1 MRILHW
7 VVVKVMYQKPH
18 SWVRVNKIDIYPM
31 WLLLTQQELNWVKFI
46 LDKMNKCMS
55 TPSYPLLYSSFVQ
68 YLLDSH
74 NVHQVP

>member
-18 SWVRVNKIDIYPM
+18 SWVRVNKIDLYPM

-46 LDKMNKCMS
+46 LDKMNKCVS
-55 TPSYPLLYSSFVQ
+55 T
-68 YLLDSH
+68 
-74 NVHQVP
+74 